1 MAPKDEKLESL
12 LIIIFNLRYLST
24 YQIISG

>member
-12 LIIIFNLRYLST
+12 LIILFNLRYLST